1 MQGQSLQ
8 GLRDDVHDASGADGE
23 EVLRGL
29 SPDRSNTGPTPPESD
44 LRERFAGGVALEDFT
59 RFVDS
64 LEVRIGWAY
73 WKKRGGQAFINRE
86 VPNDITNDGV
96 RASRAAEVLFANCEE
111 AEDSGRLGDT
121 IPVVEMGVGLGLFAR
136 LLLQCFRILCEQ
148 SGRDF
153 HRRLLYHA
161 TDFSRQNLADIQRLG
176 TLAEFDPRVRLGI
189 LDALDPTTFTPL
201 GSGTSE
207 PLAGPLRAVFH
218 NYLFDALPQSLVLR
232 QQGAWYELR
241 VQTRLG
247 EPWRLCE
254 FTPRPF
260 DEVMDLLR
268 RGDPEGIE
276 ALSDAYP
283 LIEVERSFF
292 PVTRNELPYARFA
305 ERFADEVLQPDVDH
319 RIGTKRNV
327 RMWLPWGA
335 MTSLEKTAERLA
347 EDGFLLFTDYGH
359 TTAPEVATARA
370 YQRYG
375 AGICIPVNFP
385 ILDGFAQSIGLRL
398 IVAEGDETLPL
409 HARLVTKRPLARTE
423 TGFARR
429 FVGRDFH
436 ELENLLK
443 GAREAADGDVARAQ
457 ARFREAETKF
467 PDNWLLL
474 AEWAHVENFV
484 ADNPGRALELADRAL
499 ALNPTCS
506 ADLWCE
512 RGDALH
518 RLGDGEGSERAYLRG
533 LEVNPE
539 HSRSHFNIAWLR
551 AERGAYGEALLEI
564 GKALACDSGGHHTKM
579 LLDKQQEILD
589 NRAAARDADRQRLMP
604 RGF

>member
-1 MQGQSLQ
+1 
-8 GLRDDVHDASGADGE
+8 V
-23 EVLRGL
+23 
-29 SPDRSNTGPTPPESD
+29 SD

-73 WKKRGGQAFINRE
+73 WKKRGGQAFTNRE
-86 VPNDITNDGV
+86 VPNDITNDGG

-111 AEDSGRLGDT
+111 AEDAGSLGDA
-121 IPVVEMGVGLGLFAR
+121 ILVVEMGVGLGLFAR
-136 LLLQCFRILCEQ
+136 LLLRRFRALCEQ
-148 SGRDF
+148 KGRDF
-153 HRRLLYHA
+153 HQRLVYLA
-161 TDFSRQNLADIQRLG
+161 TDFSPQNLADIQRLG
-176 TLAEFDPRVRLGI
+176 TLAEFDAQVRLGI
-189 LDALDPTTFTPL
+189 LDALDPTYFTPL
-201 GSGTSE
+201 GTDT
-207 PLAGPLRAVFH
+207 PVALAGPLQAVFH
-218 NYLFDALPQSLVLR
+218 NYLFDALAQSLVLR

-254 FTPRPF
+254 FTHRPF
-260 DEVMDLLR
+260 DEIIDLVG
-268 RGDPEGIE
+268 RGEPEGIE
-276 ALSDAYP
+276 ALAEVYP

-292 PVTRNELPYARFA
+292 PIARNEFPYARLA
-305 ERFADEVLQPDVDH
+305 ERFADEVLQPDTDR

-335 MTSLEKTAERLA
+335 MTSLEKTAGRLA
-347 EDGFLLFTDYGH
+347 ADGFLLFTDYGH
-359 TTAPEVATARA
+359 TTAEEVATARA

-409 HARLVTKRPLARTE
+409 HARLITRRPLARTE
-423 TGFARR
+423 TRFAQR
-429 FVGRDFH
+429 FGSRDFE
-436 ELENLLK
+436 ELESLLES
-443 GAREAADGDVARAQ
+443 AREAADGDAAQ
-457 ARFREAETKF
+457 ARFGKAESLF
-467 PDNWLLL
+467 PDNWMLL

-484 ADNPGRALELADRAL
+484 ADNPERALELADRAL
-499 ALNPTCS
+499 ALNPTCN

-518 RLGDGEGSERAYLRG
+518 RLGDVEGSERAYLRG

-551 AERGAYGEALLEI
+551 AERGAYGEALREI
-564 GKALACDSGGHHTKM
+564 GKALACDRGGHHTKM
-579 LLDKQQEILD
+579 LLDKQKEILD
-589 NRAAARDADRQRLMP
+589 NRANAREADRQRLML
-604 RGF
+604 RGV